1 MVANRTVV
9 TFGTEKTQ
17 IQADLKTSGLMFS
30 QLNEEV
36 EEEVE
41 KEGGEE
47 RKTTTREVEFEA
59 ILDAEVSNWTIFPTR
74 PYTSLT
80 ASTQTRGI
88 FVPRVAKCQTEKSSE
103 ISFHIHLKT
112 PNFLQRTYP

>member
-1 MVANRTVV
+1 M
-9 TFGTEKTQ
+9 
-17 IQADLKTSGLMFS
+17 KTSGLMFS
-30 QLNEEV
+30 QLTEEV
-36 EEEVE
+36 EEVE

-47 RKTTTREVEFEA
+47 RKTMTREVEFEA

-88 FVPRVAKCQTEKSSE
+88 FVPRSCKMSNGENTEV
-103 ISFHIHLKT
+103 SFYTH
-112 PNFLQRTYP
+112 

>member
-9 TFGTEKTQ
+9 TFGTEKTHT
-17 IQADLKTSGLMFS
+17 QADLRTSGLMFS
-30 QLNEEV
+30 QLSEEV
-36 EEEVE
+36 EEVE

-47 RKTTTREVEFEA
+47 RKTMTREVEFEA

-88 FVPRVAKCQTEKSSE
+88 FVPRSCKMSNGENTE
-103 ISFHIHLKT
+103 
-112 PNFLQRTYP
+112 